1 MFSVQ
6 VFLSAHGCQRKMKVL
21 LFGEEYMQVLVNS
34 SPERPKASGRRFTM
48 SEKKNERLSRR
59 QFVKGAAATAG
70 LLVFKSQSVLGTPAN
85 SAPQIGVIGCGGRG
99 RFVGRFFPEHTN
111 AKIAAASDPFADRLQ
126 YANRIFKLDKSRLFD
141 GLDGHKELLELD
153 IDAVVV
159 TSPPYFHP
167 EQVAAAV
174 ARNKHVYLAKPVA
187 VDVPGCKSILASS
200 KKAEGKL
207 SFLVDFQTRSEPHF
221 IEAAKRVHSGQIGVP
236 VCGQIFYQT
245 GRLGRQ
251 DRPGMS
257 RDEARLRNWVFDKI
271 LSGDIIV
278 EQNIHVLDVSNWYL
292 NSHPIKA
299 VGTGG
304 RKGRTDVGDCW
315 DHFVVIFWY
324 PNDVKI
330 DFSSSQFLEGFH
342 DMCMRVYGTK
352 GTVDSHYGGPVKITG
367 RSPWEGGDSGNIYA
381 EGTIT
386 NVKNF
391 VKSIETGKYLNN
403 AEESVRSNL
412 TSILGRMAAYSEEV
426 ITWEEMLQRNERL
439 ETELRL

>member
-1 MFSVQ
+1 MD
-6 VFLSAHGCQRKMKVL
+6 
-21 LFGEEYMQVLVNS
+21 
-34 SPERPKASGRRFTM
+34 
-48 SEKKNERLSRR
+48 EKKSKKISRR
-59 QFVKGAAATAG
+59 HFVKGAAAAAG
-70 LLVFKSQSVLGTPAN
+70 LVIVKPQAVFGAQAN

-99 RFVGRFFPEHTN
+99 RFVGKFFPEQTN
-111 AKIAAASDPFADRLQ
+111 AKIAAASDPFEDRLQ
-126 YANRIFKLDKSRLFD
+126 YANRIFKLNESRLFD
-141 GLDGHKELLELD
+141 GLDGYKELLELD

-187 VDVPGCKSILASS
+187 VDVPGCKSILDSAN
-200 KKAEGKL
+200 KAKGKL
-207 SFLVDFQTRSEPHF
+207 SFLVDFQTRSDPFF
-221 IEAAKRVHSGQIGVP
+221 IEAAKRVHDGAIGVP

-245 GRLGRQ
+245 SRLGRQ

-257 RDEARLRNWVFDKI
+257 PDEARLRNWVFDKI

-292 NSHPIKA
+292 NSVPIKA

-304 RKGRTDVGDCW
+304 RKARTDVGDCW
-315 DHFVVIFWY
+315 DHFIVIFWY
-324 PNDVKI
+324 PHDVKI

-342 DMCMRVYGTK
+342 DMCMRVYGTT

-367 RSPWEGGDSGNIYA
+367 GSPWEGGDTANIYA
-381 EGTIT
+381 DGAIT

-391 VKSIETGKYLNN
+391 VSSIETGNYINN
-403 AEESVRSNL
+403 AEESVKSNL
-412 TSILGRMAAYSEEV
+412 TSILGRMAAYSGEV
-426 ITWEEMLQRNERL
+426 VTWDQMMKANEKLQ
-439 ETELRL
+439 TQLRL

>member
-1 MFSVQ
+1 M
-6 VFLSAHGCQRKMKVL
+6 AERKAQK
-21 LFGEEYMQVLVNS
+21 F
-34 SPERPKASGRRFTM
+34 
-48 SEKKNERLSRR
+48 SRR
-59 QFVKGAAATAG
+59 QFVKGAAAAAG
-70 LLVFKSQSVLGTPAN
+70 LLVVKPQSVFGAPAN

-99 RFVGRFFPEHTN
+99 QFVGRFFPQHTN
-111 AKIAAASDPFADRLQ
+111 AKIAAASDPFPDRLQ
-126 YANRIFKLDKSRLFD
+126 YANRIFKCDKSRLFD
-141 GLDGHKELLELD
+141 GLDGYKELLEQD

-187 VDVPGCKSILASS
+187 VDVPGCKSILDSAN
-200 KKAEGKL
+200 KAKGKL

-221 IEAAKRVHSGQIGVP
+221 IEAAKRVHDGQIGVP

-245 GRLGRQ
+245 GRLGRKDQ
-251 DRPGMS
+251 PGMS
-257 RDEARLRNWVFDKI
+257 RDEARLRNWVFDKT

-299 VGTGG
+299 TGTGG

-330 DFSSSQFLEGFH
+330 DFSSSQFIEGFH
-342 DMCMRVYGTK
+342 DMCMRVYGTE

-367 RSPWEGGDSGNIYA
+367 QKPWEGGNTGNIYA

-391 VKSIETGKYLNN
+391 VQSLETGKYLNN

-412 TSILGRMAAYSEEV
+412 TSILGRMAAYYEV
-426 ITWEEMLQRNERL
+426 MITWEQMLRANEKL
-439 ETELRL
+439 ETEIHL